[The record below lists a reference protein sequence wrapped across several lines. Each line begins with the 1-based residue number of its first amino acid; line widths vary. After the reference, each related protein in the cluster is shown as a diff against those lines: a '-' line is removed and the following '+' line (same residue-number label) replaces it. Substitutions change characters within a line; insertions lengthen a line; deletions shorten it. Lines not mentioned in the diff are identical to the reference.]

1 MERYRAIVEHAPE
14 ALCVVQEG
22 RVAFLNPKACE
33 LLGVGI
39 EEPGGLLLHDFVH
52 PEDLPLLGGQEGQ
65 EQGSQRGP
73 GAVRIMSPSGNVSWV
88 RITGVPMT
96 WDGSEA
102 VLYGFS
108 DFTEQRRLEEDLRA
122 SEERYRTAI
131 ENANDGVAMVRGQVH
146 IYVNQRFLD
155 IFGYERPEEVVGKP
169 ITMMVHPDDRE
180 RVMEFNLRRQRGE
193 PAPSRYEFK
202 GIRENGAPIYV
213 EVSATRTTYRG
224 EAVSLVY
231 VRDVT
236 ERKWFEEALQRSRD
250 FYLTLFEEFPT
261 MIWRLGVDGRCDYLN
276 RAWLEFTGRPLEE
289 EIGEGWLQAIHPE
302 DVEQFKGVLQDA
314 FSKREP
320 FSVECRA
327 LRRDG
332 AWRWVLNIGRPF
344 RGLDGD
350 FAGYIGA
357 SYDITERK
365 EHEEELQVRAT
376 HDPLTALPNRRLLE
390 DRLHVALAQAA
401 RKQGCV
407 AVIMVDL
414 DKFKD
419 INDRM
424 GHMAGDELLVELGGR
439 LKGIIR
445 AGDTAARIGGDEFV
459 VVLPDISTRRNA
471 QRVARRLLNAF
482 REPFRIQGE
491 EVRITPSLGMA
502 IFPDHGGSPDIL
514 LQKADQALYRAKA
527 QGGNRAALFKPA

>member
-22 RVAFLNPKACE
+22 RAVFLNPKACE
-33 LLGVGI
+33 LLGVSTD
-39 EEPGGLLLHDFVH
+39 EPGGFPLHEFVR
-52 PEDLPLLGGQEGQ
+52 PEHLPLLEGQ
-65 EQGSQRGP
+65 EQGSQCGLT
-73 GAVRIMSPSGNVSWV
+73 AVRITSRSGNVSWV

-96 WDGSEA
+96 WDGNDA
-102 VLYGFS
+102 VLYSFS
-108 DFTEQRRLEEDLRA
+108 DCTEQRRLEEDLRA

-169 ITMMVHPDDRE
+169 ISMMIHPDDRE

-261 MIWRLGVDGRCDYLN
+261 MIWRLGVDGRCDYVN
-276 RAWLEFTGRPLEE
+276 RARLEFTGRPLEE
-289 EIGEGWLQAIHPE
+289 EIGDGWLQAIHPE
-302 DVEQFKGVLQDA
+302 DVEKFKDILRDA
-314 FSKREP
+314 FSRREP

-327 LRRDG
+327 LRRDR

-357 SYDITERK
+357 SYDMTERK

-390 DRLHVALAQAA
+390 DRLHVALAQAS
-401 RKQGCV
+401 RKEVRV
-407 AVIMVDL
+407 AVIMLDL
-414 DKFKD
+414 DKFKEL
-419 INDRM
+419 NDRM
-424 GHMAGDELLVELGGR
+424 GHLAGDKLLVELGGR

-445 AGDTAARIGGDEFV
+445 GGDTVARIGGDEFV

-471 QRVARRLLNAF
+471 QRVARRLLHAF
-482 REPFRIQGE
+482 REPFRIQGG

-502 IFPDHGGSPDIL
+502 IFPDHGGSPEIL
-514 LQKADQALYRAKA
+514 LQRADQALYRAKA
-527 QGGNRAALFKPA
+527 QGGNRAELFKAA